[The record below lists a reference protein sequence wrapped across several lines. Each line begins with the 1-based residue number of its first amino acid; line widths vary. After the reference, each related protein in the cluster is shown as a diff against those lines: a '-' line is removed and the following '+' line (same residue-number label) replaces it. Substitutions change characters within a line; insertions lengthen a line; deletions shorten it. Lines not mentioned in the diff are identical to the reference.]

1 MQLQNEFAETR
12 LGRMMARRSL
22 HVPLMII
29 AAIQLFPLI
38 WLILFSL
45 KTNAEIFG
53 GSFLG
58 LPAVPQ
64 WQNYVEA
71 LTTANIG
78 RYLFNSVIVTGAT
91 ILLSGVFAAMASYA
105 IARMRWR
112 LSNLTLII
120 FLSGLMI
127 PLHAVLLPV
136 FLQLRDLNLLNT
148 YWALILPYVA
158 FNLPFSIAILVG
170 FLESIPLELEESALI
185 DGCDIFQV
193 FFYIILPLT
202 KPALVTAS
210 IFTFLA
216 CWNELMFANVYVT
229 SSEYRT
235 LTAGISNEV
244 GQYVTNWGLIGAGL
258 VIATLPTVLM
268 YLFSSRQIEKNITA
282 GAIKG

>member
-1 MQLQNEFAETR
+1 MRSEFNGVNSPQILTR
-12 LGRMMARRSL
+12 RLS
-22 HVPLMII
+22 HVPLMLF
-29 AAIQLFPLI
+29 AAIQIFPLI
-38 WLILFSL
+38 WLVLFSL

-58 LPAVPQ
+58 LPAAPQ
-64 WQNYVEA
+64 WGNYVQA
-71 LTTANIG
+71 ITTANIG
-78 RYLFNSVIVTGAT
+78 RYFFNSVVVTGAT
-91 ILLSGVFAAMASYA
+91 IILTGVLSAMAAYA
-105 IARMRWR
+105 IARMNWG
-112 LSNLTLII
+112 LSNTVLII

-136 FLQLRDLNLLNT
+136 FLQLRDLNLLDT
-148 YWALILPYVA
+148 YWALILPYTA

-170 FLESIPLELEESALI
+170 FLESIPRALEEAALI
-185 DGCDIFQV
+185 DGCNIYQV
-193 FFYIILPLT
+193 FFHIILPLT

-210 IFTFLA
+210 IFTLLA

-229 SSEYRT
+229 STQYRT
-235 LTAGISNEV
+235 LTAGIANEV